1 MKRWKDLFRPHIL
14 ERGLD
19 YYMDDCVSA
28 LEKTESGYKA
38 VVEGTENYDVEIVL
52 RNEEIDDMTCT
63 CPYAADGKKLAQKI
77 ADCWKV
83 EYKRR
88 PAKMDELRKAGFLE

>member
-1 MKRWKDLFRPHIL
+1 MKRWKDLFRPRIL

-52 RNEEIDDMTCT
+52 RNEENYQIS
-63 CPYAADGKKLAQKI
+63 GRQKTGTEN
-77 ADCWKV
+77 CG
-83 EYKRR
+83 
-88 PAKMDELRKAGFLE
+88 LLESRV